1 MVVEVWRVTKQT
13 EAKGGVF
20 SVVTKNKK
28 CVIGG
33 AEATSDRNRKG
44 RPKFPLNLGI
54 TNETPKSN
62 PQTQRRPSALI
73 GRLLGAACW

>member
-33 AEATSDRNRKG
+33 AEATSDRNRKTEVPAQPWHHQ
-44 RPKFPLNLGI
+44 R
-54 TNETPKSN
+54 N
-62 PQTQRRPSALI
+62 PQTQRQPSALI